1 MDLVGRNSIGIE
13 LTAPSAACFYT
24 GAAPF
29 STGSA
34 SGPRRGMLRHG
45 QPFTAHSPAGFFRR
59 RMVFKRVAATLLMP
73 KCVHEWEVR
82 EREGGRGVVRYRRC
96 RKCGVA
102 EIISF

>member
-1 MDLVGRNSIGIE
+1 
-13 LTAPSAACFYT
+13 
-24 GAAPF
+24 
-29 STGSA
+29 
-34 SGPRRGMLRHG
+34 
-45 QPFTAHSPAGFFRR
+45 
-59 RMVFKRVAATLLMP
+59 MVFKRVAATLLMP